1 MKDETNIHW
10 TSDPALVED
19 FVLDRIAEPR
29 RGRLERHLRECSACQ
44 SVVEKEK
51 ALASAVRVY
60 GREELRRQ
68 LKKRLV
74 SLPVRAVPWPH
85 VVSAAAVVILVVG
98 LSVYE
103 RWFTGMQ
110 IDTPEKFG
118 QISPSPEVRRTEPG
132 PIDVIGAET
141 RAKTGAQVTA
151 SDDERRERSVAR
163 PQDLAA
169 RSTGEAGRMK
179 IQLDE
184 KAGKSL
190 PRQPAQKGS
199 EEADKK
205 DIADRVDERAF
216 PERVWVEG
224 VVLEEPGEGFRNAA
238 PFAAQRQ
245 LEKADRPSA
254 VGQQKEAAAVQ
265 SFLVIHRDVRQ
276 NINFM
281 QQPSGQMPMEQKRK
295 EKETAVGRVP
305 TLLER
310 TEAGLNI
317 TVYYDDFIQSG
328 QDVTVSPITVDSL
341 VVGIGDKKIGYRV
354 PGGWGRQQDST
365 KKTK

>member
-19 FVLDRIAEPR
+19 FVLDRIEEPR
-29 RGRLERHLRECSACQ
+29 RGRLERHLSECSACR

-60 GREELRRQ
+60 GREGLRQR
-68 LKKRLV
+68 LKKRLAPRP
-74 SLPVRAVPWPH
+74 LRAVPWPH
-85 VVSAAAVVILVVG
+85 VLSAAAVVILVVG

-110 IDTPEKFG
+110 VDTPEEVE
-118 QISPSPEVRRTEPG
+118 QISRSPEVRRTEPG
-132 PIDVIGAET
+132 PIDVVGAET
-141 RAKTGAQVTA
+141 RVKKEAQVTE

-163 PQDLAA
+163 PQDLADR
-169 RSTGEAGRMK
+169 RSGEAGRMK

-190 PRQPAQKGS
+190 PRQSAQKAS

-205 DIADRVDERAF
+205 DLADRVNERAY

-224 VVLEEPGEGFRNAA
+224 VVLEEPGEGLRNAA
-238 PFAAQRQ
+238 PLAAQRQ

-254 VGQQKEAAAVQ
+254 VGQQKGAAAVQ
-265 SFLVIHRDVRQ
+265 SFVVFHRDIRQ
-276 NINFM
+276 NINVM
-281 QQPSGQMPMEQKRK
+281 QQPSGQMPMEQKRN

-317 TVYYDDFIQSG
+317 TVYSDEFIQSG

-341 VVGIGDKKIGYRV
+341 VVGIGDKRIGYRV
-354 PGGWGRQQDST
+354 PGGWGWQQDST